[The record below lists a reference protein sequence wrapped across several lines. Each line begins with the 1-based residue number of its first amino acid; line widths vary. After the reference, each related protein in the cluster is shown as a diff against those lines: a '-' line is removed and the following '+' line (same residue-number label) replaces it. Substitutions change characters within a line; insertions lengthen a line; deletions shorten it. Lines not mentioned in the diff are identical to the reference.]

1 MTEPIAIRAD
11 DLSGAEIRALV
22 ALHLAA
28 MHDHSPP
35 DKVHALPVDALRS
48 AGVTFY
54 SAWIGD
60 DLAGIGAI
68 RQLEADHGE
77 VKSMRVAPGFVR
89 RGVGQ
94 AMLLHLIAVARER
107 GYRRVSLETGTGDA
121 FAPAIGLYRKHGFV
135 PCPAFAEHVADGFS
149 QCMTRAV

>member
-11 DLSGAEIRALV
+11 DLSGAQIRALV

-60 DLAGIGAI
+60 DLAGMGAI

-94 AMLLHLIAVARER
+94 VMLLHLIAVARER

-135 PCPAFAEHVADGFS
+135 PCPAFAEYVADGFS
-149 QCMTRAV
+149 QCMTREV

>member
-48 AGVTFY
+48 EGVTFY

-60 DLAGIGAI
+60 DLAGMGAI

-135 PCPAFAEHVADGFS
+135 PCPAFAEYVADGFS